1 MEFQGGHANQAHP
14 VTGQAELL
22 KTGVIAL
29 YYPVIDM
36 AMRA

>member
-1 MEFQGGHANQAHP
+1 MTNPPMAGEADF
-14 VTGQAELL
+14 L
-22 KTGVIAL
+22 KTPVIAL